1 MKKIVRLTEND
12 LVKLVK
18 RIINEQGEMDSEGNE
33 DIQYVVKTLKEL
45 NLVDSDQM
53 NVYDDNF
60 ELYSIKG
67 KRFDYF
73 EKSDGYLV
81 FEVEPEDDFL
91 NLFVSGEDY
100 GEDGDAE
107 MRFEVYRYIM
117 DNWFDVLE
125 EKNIILQISPFDEV
139 SDEFY

>member
-1 MKKIVRLTEND
+1 MKKIIRLTESH
-12 LVKLVK
+12 LVKLVNK
-18 RIINEQGEMDSEGNE
+18 VISEQQDSVG
-33 DIQYVVKTLKEL
+33 DIAQVVKVLEDL

-53 NVYDDNF
+53 NMYEDNF

-67 KRFDYF
+67 KSFPYF
-73 EKSDGYLV
+73 EESDGYLV

-100 GEDGDAE
+100 GEEEDIE
-107 MRFEVYRYIM
+107 MRLEVFRYIM

-125 EKNIILQISPFDEV
+125 EKNIMLQISPFDEA

>member
-1 MKKIVRLTEND
+1 MKKIIRLTESD
-12 LVKLVK
+12 LIKLVK
-18 RIINEQGEMDSEGNE
+18 KVISEQQDSVG
-33 DIQYVVKTLKEL
+33 DIAQVVKVLEDL

-53 NVYDDNF
+53 NIYEDNF

-67 KRFDYF
+67 KSFPYF
-73 EKSDGYLV
+73 EESDGYLV

-91 NLFVSGEDY
+91 NVFVRGEDY
-100 GEDGDAE
+100 GEEEDME
-107 MRFEVYRYIM
+107 MRLEVYRYIM

-125 EKNIILQISPFDEV
+125 EKKIMLQISPFDEV

>member
-1 MKKIVRLTEND
+1 MKKIVRLTESD

-18 RIINEQGEMDSEGNE
+18 RIIIEQGEMDSE

-45 NLVDSDQM
+45 DLVDADVM
-53 NVYDDNF
+53 NVYEDNF

-67 KRFDYF
+67 QRFDYF
-73 EKSDGYLV
+73 EESDGYLV

-91 NLFVSGEDY
+91 NVFVRGEDY
-100 GEDGDAE
+100 GEEEDME
-107 MRFEVYRYIM
+107 MRLEVYRYIM

-125 EKNIILQISPFDEV
+125 EKKIMLQISPFDEV

>member
-1 MKKIVRLTEND
+1 MKKIVRLTESD
-12 LVKLVK
+12 LVKLVNK
-18 RIINEQGEMDSEGNE
+18 VISEQQDSVG
-33 DIQYVVKTLKEL
+33 DIAQVVKVLEDL

-53 NVYDDNF
+53 NIYEDNF

-67 KRFDYF
+67 KSFPYF
-73 EKSDGYLV
+73 EESDGYIV

-100 GEDGDAE
+100 GEEEDIE
-107 MRFEVYRYIM
+107 MRLEVFRYIM

-125 EKNIILQISPFDEV
+125 EKNIMLQISPFDEA

>member
-1 MKKIVRLTEND
+1 MKKIIRLTQSD

-18 RIINEQGEMDSEGNE
+18 KVISEQQDSVG
-33 DIQYVVKTLKEL
+33 DIAQVVKVLEDL

-53 NVYDDNF
+53 NIYEDNF

-67 KRFDYF
+67 KSFPYF
-73 EKSDGYLV
+73 EESDGYLV

-100 GEDGDAE
+100 GEEEDIE
-107 MRFEVYRYIM
+107 MRLEVFRYIM

-125 EKNIILQISPFDEV
+125 EKNIMLQISPFDEA

>member
-1 MKKIVRLTEND
+1 MKKIIRLTESD
-12 LVKLVK
+12 LVKLVNK
-18 RIINEQGEMDSEGNE
+18 VISEQQDSVG
-33 DIQYVVKTLKEL
+33 DIAQVVKVLEDL

-53 NVYDDNF
+53 NIYEDNF

-67 KRFDYF
+67 KSFPYF
-73 EKSDGYLV
+73 EESDGYLV

-100 GEDGDAE
+100 GEEEDIE
-107 MRFEVYRYIM
+107 MRLEVFRYIM

-125 EKNIILQISPFDEV
+125 EKNIMLQISPFDEA

>member
-1 MKKIVRLTEND
+1 MKKIIRLTESD
-12 LVKLVK
+12 LIKLVK
-18 RIINEQGEMDSEGNE
+18 KVISEQQDSVG
-33 DIQYVVKTLKEL
+33 DIAQVVKVLEDL

-53 NVYDDNF
+53 NIYEDNF

-67 KRFDYF
+67 KSFPYF
-73 EKSDGYLV
+73 EESDGYLV
-81 FEVEPEDDFL
+81 FEVEPEDNFL

-100 GEDGDAE
+100 GEEEDIE
-107 MRFEVYRYIM
+107 MRLEVFRYIM

-125 EKNIILQISPFDEV
+125 EKNIMLQISPFDEA

>member
-1 MKKIVRLTEND
+1 MKKIVRLTESD
-12 LVKLVK
+12 LVKLVNK
-18 RIINEQGEMDSEGNE
+18 VISEQQDSVG
-33 DIQYVVKTLKEL
+33 DIAQVVKVLEDL

-53 NVYDDNF
+53 NIYEDNF

-67 KRFDYF
+67 KSFPYF
-73 EKSDGYLV
+73 EESDGYLV

-100 GEDGDAE
+100 GEEEDIE
-107 MRFEVYRYIM
+107 MRLEVFRYIM

-125 EKNIILQISPFDEV
+125 EKNIMLQISPFDEA

>member
-1 MKKIVRLTEND
+1 MKKIIRLTESD
-12 LVKLVK
+12 LIKLVK
-18 RIINEQGEMDSEGNE
+18 KVISEQQDSVG
-33 DIQYVVKTLKEL
+33 DIAQVVKVLEDL

-53 NVYDDNF
+53 NIYEDNF

-67 KRFDYF
+67 KSFPYF
-73 EKSDGYLV
+73 EESDGYLV

-100 GEDGDAE
+100 GEEEDIE
-107 MRFEVYRYIM
+107 MRLEVFRYIM

-125 EKNIILQISPFDEV
+125 EKNIMLQISPFDEA

>member
-1 MKKIVRLTEND
+1 MKKIVRLTESD
-12 LVKLVK
+12 LVKLVNK
-18 RIINEQGEMDSEGNE
+18 VISEQQDSVG
-33 DIQYVVKTLKEL
+33 DIAQVVKVLEDL

-53 NVYDDNF
+53 NIYEDNF

-67 KRFDYF
+67 KSFPYF
-73 EKSDGYLV
+73 EESDGYLV

-100 GEDGDAE
+100 GEEEDIE
-107 MRFEVYRYIM
+107 MRLELFRYIM

-125 EKNIILQISPFDEV
+125 EKNIMLQISPFDEA